1 MVISG
6 FDMLTYCILFGKIC
20 KRWITDMKI
29 LNIFAYNM
37 KKYRKINGL
46 SQKKVA
52 EKIGLH
58 RTYIN
63 AIERERRNVSLENIQ
78 KIAEAI
84 GMEAYQLFIDSH

>member
-1 MVISG
+1 
-6 FDMLTYCILFGKIC
+6 
-20 KRWITDMKI
+20 MKI

-52 EKIGLH
+52 EKTGLH

-63 AIERERRNVSLENIQ
+63 AIECERRNVSLENIQ
-78 KIAEAI
+78 KIAEAL
-84 GMEAYQLFIDSH
+84 GVEVYQLFIDSH